1 MGINQVSRN
10 FRLAFFKVIEFISFE
25 SLCRRMG
32 KYLDVKNR
40 KRRIVRIAKRLNGNR
55 MSKNRPDCETF
66 EPESYE
72 RESSG
77 LQNVWIANRLD
88 LDRLNGNR
96 SCVRF
101 CMKFSPHG
109 RRKKGMVTDFM

>member
-1 MGINQVSRN
+1 
-10 FRLAFFKVIEFISFE
+10 
-25 SLCRRMG
+25 MG

-40 KRRIVRIAKRLNGNR
+40 KRRIVRIVNRMNRNRLNGNR

-66 EPESYE
+66 ERESYE
-72 RESSG
+72 QESSG
-77 LQNVWIANRLD
+77 LRNVWIANRLD

>member
-10 FRLAFFKVIEFISFE
+10 FRLAFFNVIESISFE

-40 KRRIVRIAKRLNGNR
+40 KRRIVRIVNRLNRNRLNGNR

-77 LQNVWIANRLD
+77 LRNV
-88 LDRLNGNR
+88 
-96 SCVRF
+96 
-101 CMKFSPHG
+101 
-109 RRKKGMVTDFM
+109 